1 MQLLIFNVKL
11 VIFLLVLWSLRML
24 TSGGFGIIFELFYG
38 YLYLGVFCL
47 SLILSSVIFIKN
59 KQFAPKIPKNFL
71 LSVLGLSIFLILF
84 NGGACGSNHYDSNKI
99 IIANETGNFIQ
110 RIITQESYLSTTK
123 NWLSSEYLFY
133 GSILNFIS
141 IFVLVLI
148 SLRNAKKLK

>member
-1 MQLLIFNVKL
+1 MQLLIFNLKL

-38 YLYLGVFCL
+38 YLYLGVFYL

-71 LSVLGLSIFLILF
+71 LFLLGLSIFLILF
-84 NGGACGSNHYDSNKI
+84 NDGACGSDHYDSNKI
-99 IIANETGNFIQ
+99 RIVNKTGNFIQ
-110 RIITQESYLSTTK
+110 RIITQESCLSTTK

-148 SLRNAKKLK
+148 SFRNAKKTK